1 MSELLEQESE
11 IGVKVRLDGSPYL
24 RQLGVIVSVDLT
36 KIQEKDSSNNT
47 KKDEKDAKLDLNNSK
62 TTDKSETPQILTLS
76 FEIQPHHTQYPRK
89 SMRVYA
95 LDDVKKY
102 KKELKKEGNFLLC
115 IDLIL
120 FFGEINLSSRV
131 LMMGEIT

>member
-1 MSELLEQESE
+1 
-11 IGVKVRLDGSPYL
+11 
-24 RQLGVIVSVDLT
+24 
-36 KIQEKDSSNNT
+36 
-47 KKDEKDAKLDLNNSK
+47 
-62 TTDKSETPQILTLS
+62 
-76 FEIQPHHTQYPRK
+76 
-89 SMRVYA
+89 MRVYA